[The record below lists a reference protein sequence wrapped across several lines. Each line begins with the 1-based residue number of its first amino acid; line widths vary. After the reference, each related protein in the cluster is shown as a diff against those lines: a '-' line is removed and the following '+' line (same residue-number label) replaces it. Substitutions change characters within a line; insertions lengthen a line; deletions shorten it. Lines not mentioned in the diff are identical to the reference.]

1 MLARVR
7 RITSRQNAL
16 VAQFRAIARGE
27 HPGLLLDGPHLV
39 AEALTARVA
48 VRLAMITADAQD
60 RHDVGALVARVE
72 QSGGEVLSVSAPVM
86 AAVSPVR
93 SSSVI
98 VAIADRPP
106 SSGERLYAGTPLV
119 VVACDVQ
126 DPGNVGAMVRV
137 VEAAG
142 GTGLIAAGRC
152 ADPFSPKALR
162 GSMGSAL
169 RLPIAVA
176 DVEGAVADVRRHLC
190 RVLAAVPRGG
200 GSIFDVD
207 LTGPV
212 AILIGGEGAGL
223 SASLLATVDE
233 CFSIPMQPQVESLN
247 AAITAAL
254 AAYEARRQRQAKLNA
269 PNRTQQ
275 D

>member
-16 VAQFRAIARGE
+16 VSEFRAIARGDQ
-27 HPGLLLDGPHLV
+27 PGVLLDGPHLV
-39 AEALTARVA
+39 AEALGARVA
-48 VRLAMITADAQD
+48 VRVAMITADAQD
-60 RHDVGALVARVE
+60 RDDVGQLVGRVE
-72 QSGGEVLSVSAPVM
+72 RSGGQVVSVSAPVM

-106 SSGERLYAGTPLV
+106 RSGERLYAGTPLV

-126 DPGNVGAMVRV
+126 DPGNVGAIVRV
-137 VEAAG
+137 TEAGG

-169 RLPIAVA
+169 RLPIVVT
-176 DVEGAVADVRRHLC
+176 DVETAVADVRRHLC
-190 RVLAAVPRGG
+190 RVIAAVPRGG
-200 GSIFDVD
+200 RSIFDVD
-207 LTGPV
+207 LTGPC
-212 AILIGGEGAGL
+212 AILIGSEGAGL
-223 SASLLATVDE
+223 SGPILASGDD

-247 AAITAAL
+247 VAVTAAL
-254 AAYEARRQRQAKLNA
+254 VVYEARRQRHAT
-269 PNRTQQ
+269 PGT
-275 D
+275 

>member
-1 MLARVR
+1 
-7 RITSRQNAL
+7 
-16 VAQFRAIARGE
+16 
-27 HPGLLLDGPHLV
+27 
-39 AEALTARVA
+39 
-48 VRLAMITADAQD
+48 
-60 RHDVGALVARVE
+60 
-72 QSGGEVLSVSAPVM
+72 M

-98 VAIADRPP
+98 VAIADRLP

-142 GTGLIAAGRC
+142 GTGLIAAGPC

-169 RLPIAVA
+169 RLPIAAVA

-200 GSIFDVD
+200 GSIFDID
-207 LTGPV
+207 LTGPA

-254 AAYEARRQRQAKLNA
+254 AVYEARRQRQAKLSASNQTHK
-269 PNRTQQ
+269 N
-275 D
+275 

>member
-254 AAYEARRQRQAKLNA
+254 AVYETRRQRQAKLGASNETHK
-269 PNRTQQ
+269 N
-275 D
+275 

>member
-60 RHDVGALVARVE
+60 RHDVGALVARVK
-72 QSGGEVLSVSAPVM
+72 QSGGEVLSVSASVM

-98 VAIADRPP
+98 VAIADRLP

-200 GSIFDVD
+200 GSIFDID
-207 LTGPV
+207 LTGPA

-254 AAYEARRQRQAKLNA
+254 AVYEARRQRQAKLSASNQTHK
-269 PNRTQQ
+269 N
-275 D
+275 

>member
-16 VAQFRAIARGE
+16 VAEFRAIARGDQ
-27 HPGLLLDGPHLV
+27 PGLLLDGPHLV
-39 AEALTARVA
+39 AEALSARVA
-48 VRLAMITADAQD
+48 VRVAMITADAQD
-60 RHDVGALVARVE
+60 RDDVGALVGRVE
-72 QSGGEVLSVSAPVM
+72 RGGGEVLSVSAPVM

-106 SSGERLYAGTPLV
+106 HSGERLYAGTPLV

-126 DPGNVGAMVRV
+126 DPGNVGAIVRV
-137 VEAAG
+137 AEAAG
-142 GTGLIAAGRC
+142 GTGLIAAGQC
-152 ADPFSPKALR
+152 ADPFGPKALR

-176 DVEGAVADVRRHLC
+176 DVATAMADARRHDC

-200 GSIFDVD
+200 KSIFDID

-212 AILIGGEGAGL
+212 AILIGGEGGGL
-223 SASLLATVDE
+223 SRSILANVDE

-247 AAITAAL
+247 AAVTAAL
-254 AAYEARRQRQAKLNA
+254 AVYEARRQRHANLN
-269 PNRTQQ
+269 T
-275 D
+275 

>member
-60 RHDVGALVARVE
+60 RHDVGALVARVK
-72 QSGGEVLSVSAPVM
+72 QSGGEVLSVSPSVM

-200 GSIFDVD
+200 GSIFDID
-207 LTGPV
+207 LTGPA

-254 AAYEARRQRQAKLNA
+254 AVYEARRQRQAKLSASNQTHK
-269 PNRTQQ
+269 N
-275 D
+275 